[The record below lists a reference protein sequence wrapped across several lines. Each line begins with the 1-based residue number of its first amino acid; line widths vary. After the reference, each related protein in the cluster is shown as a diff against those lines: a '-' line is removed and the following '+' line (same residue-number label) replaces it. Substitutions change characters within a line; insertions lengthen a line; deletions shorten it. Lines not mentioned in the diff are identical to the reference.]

1 MPKRGDLSKELGP
14 HSDECETVTSALPAE
29 QIGQHSPRLS
39 QHMKQ
44 F

>member
-14 HSDECETVTSALPAE
+14 NADECETVMSALPAE
-29 QIGQHSPRLS
+29 QIRQHSQGLS